1 MSDPLGQSHARMFKS
16 FSHRIPRSP
25 VEVIMIFGRG
35 RLVRRHDGLFELQG
49 GTGAD
54 HTAAKEYASLF
65 LHSVSPVKS
74 LLPR

>member
-1 MSDPLGQSHARMFKS
+1 MSDPRAESHARMFKS
-16 FSHRIPRSP
+16 FSNRTPYST

-35 RLVRRHDGLFELQG
+35 RLVKRHDGRFELQG

-65 LHSVSPVKS
+65 LHSVSPVKESVS
-74 LLPR
+74 L